1 MKMKKILILV
11 MFILLILSCNQTKT
25 VQDNNSSNQKE
36 KLFEHYF
43 NYNMYSNYKMPIK
56 THDELINLVAKEN
69 NFSAVELQKM
79 YEEYYMD
86 WYNERIKNIK

>member
-11 MFILLILSCNQTKT
+11 MFLLLILSCNQTKT
-25 VQDNNSSNQKE
+25 VQDNSSNQRE

-43 NYNMYSNYKMPIK
+43 NYNMYSNYNMPIK

-69 NFSAVELQKM
+69 NFSAIELQKM
-79 YEEYYMD
+79 YEEYYID